1 MALSRKIMDCLLALS
16 RNLKANFNGDHYFKE
31 IFKNYHFYLRW
42 LSNCVDGPGDGF
54 FRDVIKVNAH
64 TVSSSIDV
72 EGVLRLV
79 KGYRYGDHRY
89 CVVNGFYHAGQASV
103 GDENFNTRMSWKR
116 IQTNVT
122 LKSTVDQH
130 GTVSKTLDEK
140 KADHQLS
147 PPTKFSIRS
156 VNNAFL
162 NRFFDLWRY
171 L

>member
-103 GDENFNTRMSWKR
+103 GDENFNIRMSWKR
-116 IQTNVT
+116 IQTNDIEVVPRPFPRHSEFSRGEHPRLHAHRLT
-122 LKSTVDQH
+122 Q
-130 GTVSKTLDEK
+130 
-140 KADHQLS
+140 
-147 PPTKFSIRS
+147 PPEHVPSYI
-156 VNNAFL
+156 
-162 NRFFDLWRY
+162 
-171 L
+171 